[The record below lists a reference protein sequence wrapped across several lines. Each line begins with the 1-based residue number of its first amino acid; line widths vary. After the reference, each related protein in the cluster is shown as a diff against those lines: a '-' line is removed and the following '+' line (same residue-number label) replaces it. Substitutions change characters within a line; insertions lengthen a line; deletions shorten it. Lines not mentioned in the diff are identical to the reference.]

1 MFDYFFIE
9 FYNRLDFIKEGE
21 EIIKSNDFDYL
32 IDEKQA
38 FILEHHL
45 KDNDDLIDFIIYSF
59 YYWFLIYF

>member
-9 FYNRLDFIKEGE
+9 FYKKLDFIKEGE
-21 EIIKSNDFDYL
+21 EIIKSDDFDNL
-32 IDEKQA
+32 IDGKQT